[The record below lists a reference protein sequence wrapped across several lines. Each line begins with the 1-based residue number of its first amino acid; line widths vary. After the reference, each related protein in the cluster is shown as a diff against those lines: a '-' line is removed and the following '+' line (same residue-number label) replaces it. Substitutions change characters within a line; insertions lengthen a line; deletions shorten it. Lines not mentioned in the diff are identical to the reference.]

1 MKGAFLTFQ
10 KDADQIY
17 PGWKEK
23 LGYTGESSVQAAS
36 FDWKKK
42 SAAAAFYANGARGIL
57 GTTVNQFMF
66 THPDQQKQEYIADSG
81 YFADGTSLVGAGNAL
96 FRSRNTSWT
105 RATSPMA
112 RRWSG
117 PVTPSSGR
125 PCPTRTPLTPLCRS
139 QNTSRTRAASPAES
153 RSTGSGTLSSAERA
167 KIGDRCGLEEV
178 SWRMRIF

>member
-1 MKGAFLTFQ
+1 MGQAEEAWYAWKLGAYGDVSLSDGVIEFAKTHEEMKGAFLTFQ

-96 FRSRNTSWT
+96 FRPPMPDPHTPYSPLPESKYRGLGLLRQR
-105 RATSPMA
+105 RA
-112 RRWSG
+112 
-117 PVTPSSGR
+117 GR
-125 PCPTRTPLTPLCRS
+125 QGWERS
-139 QNTSRTRAASPAES
+139 
-153 RSTGSGTLSSAERA
+153 L
-167 KIGDRCGLEEV
+167 
-178 SWRMRIF
+178 